1 MKLYDIP
8 NSLIISVVDEWV
20 QGERNREIIKDR
32 YINQMCYEPLAE
44 KYELSVTTVRSI
56 VKKYEPIFFKHL
68 DEAVKKQKLAE
79 NCHFFD
85 GFLILN

>member
-32 YINQMCYEPLAE
+32 YINQICYEPLAE

-79 NCHFFD
+79 NCHFLTVF
-85 GFLILN
+85 